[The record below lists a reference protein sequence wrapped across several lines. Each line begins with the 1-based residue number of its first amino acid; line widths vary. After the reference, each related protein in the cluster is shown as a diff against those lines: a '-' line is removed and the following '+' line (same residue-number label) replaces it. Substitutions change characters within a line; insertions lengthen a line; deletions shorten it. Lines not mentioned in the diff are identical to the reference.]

1 MPRRKAGE
9 LIAIEVN
16 ILLEALQLAGE
27 GEQEF
32 SGFAIAKRL
41 QGGQLSQG
49 LIAHGT
55 LYKALARLENAGM
68 LESHLE
74 DPDIAADEGRPRRRL
89 YRITGPGR
97 VAAAAAL
104 DKREQLSLQ
113 LPPGMEPA

>member
-9 LIAIEVN
+9 LIAIEVDV
-16 ILLEALQLAGE
+16 LLEALLLAGE
-27 GEQEF
+27 GEHEF
-32 SGFAIAKRL
+32 YGFAMAKGL
-41 QGGQLSQG
+41 QDGQRSQG

-55 LYKALARLENAGM
+55 LYKALARLEGAGM

-104 DKREQLSLQ
+104 DKRDQLSSQ
-113 LPPGMEPA
+113 LSPGVELA